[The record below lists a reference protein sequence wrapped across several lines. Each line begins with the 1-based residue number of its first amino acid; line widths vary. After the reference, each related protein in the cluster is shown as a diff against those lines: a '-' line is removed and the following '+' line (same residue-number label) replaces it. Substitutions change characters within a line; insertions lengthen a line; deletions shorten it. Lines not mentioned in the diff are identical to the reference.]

1 MTLSKEHVKLIKTI
15 IKDKVHNKPVPRST
29 IWKLFEKQAKTGME
43 RYRFEKELS
52 ELVRKRV
59 FPEYE
64 MKTGCKG
71 GLVKRL
77 PKERII
83 LQVNGEKYVGAVSRP
98 VLQNFLSA
106 VDVEK
111 LTVDIKQNKE

>member
-1 MTLSKEHVKLIKTI
+1 MTLSREHVKLLSTI

-29 IWKLFEKQAKTGME
+29 IWKLFETQAKTGME
-43 RYRFEKELS
+43 QYRFEKDLS
-52 ELVRKRV
+52 ELVRKKA
-59 FPEYE
+59 FPEYK

-83 LQVNGEKYVGAVSRP
+83 LQANGEEYVGAVSRIT
-98 VLQNFLSA
+98 LQNFLSA
-106 VDVEK
+106 IEVEK
-111 LTVDIKQNKE
+111 LTVTKN